1 MRIQHNIAALNATR
15 QLATNNSAL
24 SKNIQKL
31 SSGYKIN
38 SAADDA
44 AGLAISE
51 KMRAQIRG
59 LDQATNNANDGIS
72 LVQTAEGALNE
83 TASILQRMAELATQ
97 ASNGTYQD
105 DVDRTNLQTEVDR
118 LKKEIDRIST
128 STNFNQINLLD
139 GSLSS
144 ASGAKKVSYTIGT
157 TTSSPTAT
165 GGVAASQSVTVS
177 AAGASSTGALDI
189 TYLDN
194 DGNVKTVSVSYAGAA
209 DDNANIQN
217 ALNATSL
224 ADHFDIT
231 VSSEKITLTAKEKGA
246 SKFHLVSV
254 AQSIDGAASTEKT
267 LGTYTAGKDDVFT
280 MDLSTVDASN
290 AASIGTFEID
300 GKKFQIVKTGQK
312 AQNGYIAISTD
323 TGKVSTKDDTDSVV
337 AQLKQYG
344 LDAKA
349 NATDGNIDIT
359 AAKSDEKSGNSL
371 MFQIGDSATDDQQVS
386 LNIADMSTK
395 GLGITDIDI
404 STQSGALA
412 AINVIKTAINTVSTQ
427 RAELGALQNRL
438 EHTVNNLGTT
448 SENLT
453 SAESRIRDVDMA
465 KEMMEMTK
473 NQVLAQ
479 AAQSMLA
486 QANQL
491 PQSILK
497 LLQ

>member
-1 MRIQHNIAALNATR
+1 
-15 QLATNNSAL
+15 
-24 SKNIQKL
+24 
-31 SSGYKIN
+31 
-38 SAADDA
+38 
-44 AGLAISE
+44 
-51 KMRAQIRG
+51 
-59 LDQATNNANDGIS
+59 
-72 LVQTAEGALNE
+72 
-83 TASILQRMAELATQ
+83 
-97 ASNGTYQD
+97 
-105 DVDRTNLQTEVDR
+105 
-118 LKKEIDRIST
+118 
-128 STNFNQINLLD
+128 LD

-157 TTSSPTAT
+157 TTSPTTAN
-165 GGVAASQSVTVS
+165 GGVAASQSVTVG

-194 DGNVKTVSVSYAGAA
+194 DGNVKTVSVSYDGAE
-209 DDNANIQN
+209 DDDSANIQN
-217 ALNATSL
+217 ALNPTSL
-224 ADHFDIT
+224 ADHFDIA
-231 VSSEKITLTAKEKGA
+231 VSSDTETSSDTITLTAKEKGA

-254 AQSIDGAASTEKT
+254 AQSINGAAFTEKT

-323 TGKVSTKDDTDSVV
+323 TGTVSTKDATDSVV

-349 NATDGNIDIT
+349 NATNGNIDIT